1 MYQVPIDPYCYPAS
15 DVLQNKSGLETAAA
29 LEAFETAMTFAR
41 RGYDMTLLA
50 AGDEV
55 YRLTNEARRLAR
67 EGLNRLEFPTGADV
81 RAVFDKYQA

>member
-1 MYQVPIDPYCYPAS
+1 MK
-15 DVLQNKSGLETAAA
+15 NKAGLNSADA

-55 YRLTNEARRLAR
+55 YRLTNEERRLVR
-67 EGLNRLEFPTGADV
+67 EGLNRLEFSTDADV
-81 RAVFDKYQA
+81 RAVFDKYRA